1 MLICAA
7 CRLHN
12 MIGNH
17 KQQPKNHWGT
27 SEELKIAGQHSQRNH
42 CVRTGVELY
51 ELELYELELYE
62 LELSA
67 MLCTMRYTSVD
78 EAVTRVSVH

>member
-7 CRLHN
+7 CRLIEGFKEDLHN

-51 ELELYELELYE
+51 ELELYELEW
-62 LELSA
+62 S
-67 MLCTMRYTSVD
+67 CTNWSCTNWS
-78 EAVTRVSVH
+78 